1 MTQALRD
8 RPDTPF
14 RVPPNIKLIPVDLR
28 SGMRSSGQGS
38 FLEAFKP
45 GTAPPDS
52 YSIIGLSGAGG
63 RGPMNVTRE
72 ADRNVGAGTGGLY

>member
-1 MTQALRD
+1 RAALKD
-8 RPDTPF
+8 KPDAPF
-14 RVPPNIKLIPVDLR
+14 RVPANIKLIPVDPR

-52 YSIIGLSGAGG
+52 YSIIGLSGASG
-63 RGPMNVTRE
+63 RRGINVSPDAE
-72 ADRNVGAGTGGLY
+72 RNVGAGTGGLY